1 MTDKGI
7 SMTARVGG
15 GVAALTAILLATTAM
30 AQDLPPLVEGSDWL
44 RQWDGVELTLTSHS
58 GPTTEAVAEI
68 VKGFE
73 AATGAEVTVLADPW
87 QDLLSSHL
95 TDAAAGGGSYDI
107 VTWPYIWTGHYVES
121 QIVEN
126 LNPWFANGEL
136 LDPRFDMADIP
147 EAVLEVYGRYRGAA
161 SPDADGLWS
170 IPYKF
175 DVYLAQY
182 RTDLY
187 EQAGIVD
194 DNGKAKPPATFADL
208 LAHAKILSAKFPDID
223 PIVFPL
229 AVDDPM
235 VATFLPM
242 LAAYG
247 GQLPIPWY
255 DENTFPEFQNEPG
268 QKALNVL
275 KELMAFMPS
284 DVLDMDYDR
293 VNAHFAQGRAA
304 YAMNWNAYLPVLLD
318 EDASSVA
325 AVVAFDGSPGGPSG
339 RFSGLGGWQ
348 MGVSSF
354 SKNKAAAFQLLEWIG
369 GRERGVD
376 LAMAGGSVARFSVAN
391 DPKVVDA
398 FPYYPLLME
407 VLEGYAARGMDRS
420 WAELQRTIGVGLNK
434 ALLGGETV
442 ETLNNT
448 AAQTFDQ
455 AKRAGYSPDAT
466 GPRPQ

>member
-1 MTDKGI
+1 MSDKQT
-7 SMTARVGG
+7 SLTTLMGG
-15 GVAALTAILLATTAM
+15 AAATLTAILLATTVM
-30 AQDLPPLVEGSDWL
+30 AQDLPPIVEGSDWL

-73 AATGAEVTVLADPW
+73 EATGATVTVLAEPW
-87 QDLLSSHL
+87 QDLLSAHL
-95 TDAAAGGGSYDI
+95 TDAAAGGGAYDI
-107 VTWPYIWTGHYVES
+107 VTWPYIWSGHYVES

-126 LNPWFANGEL
+126 LNPWFEKADL
-136 LDPRFDMADIP
+136 FDPRFDMNDIP

-161 SPDADGLWS
+161 SPDPDGLWS

-187 EQAGIVD
+187 EEAGIVD
-194 DNGKAKPPATFADL
+194 DNGKAKPPETFADL
-208 LAHAKILSAKFPDID
+208 LEHAKILSEKFPDID
-223 PIVFPL
+223 PVVFPL

-255 DENTFPEFQNEPG
+255 DGNTYPEFQNEPG
-268 QKALNVL
+268 QQALNVL
-275 KELMAFMPS
+275 KELVEYMPE

-318 EDASSVA
+318 EESSTVA
-325 AVVAFDGSPGGPSG
+325 AVVAFDGSPGGPNG

-348 MGVSSF
+348 MGISSF
-354 SKNKAAAFQLLEWIG
+354 SENKEAAFQLLQWIG
-369 GRERGVD
+369 GRDRGVD
-376 LAMAGGSVARFSVAN
+376 LALAGGSVARISVAN
-391 DPKVVDA
+391 DPKVVEA
-398 FPYYPLLME
+398 FPYYPLLMD

-442 ETLNNT
+442 ETLNET